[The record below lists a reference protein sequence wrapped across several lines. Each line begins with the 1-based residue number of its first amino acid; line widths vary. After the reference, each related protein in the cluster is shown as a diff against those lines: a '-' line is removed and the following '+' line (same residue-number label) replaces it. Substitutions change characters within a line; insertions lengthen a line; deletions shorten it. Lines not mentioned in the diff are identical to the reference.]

1 MHMHIYKKK
10 GFKHKPC
17 AYVTTQYQCALG
29 DLRKE
34 IQVVT
39 ASANPLV
46 QSLHLNVV
54 FCSVYSISQPLPL
67 THCTVQR

>member
-1 MHMHIYKKK
+1 MHIYNKN
-10 GFKHKPC
+10 GLKHKPR

-46 QSLHLNVV
+46 QSVHLNVV
-54 FCSVYSISQPLPL
+54 FCSVYSISQLLTL